1 MSEYV
6 ELPRKEWKDN
16 PLVRIGDDWMLVTAG
31 TEETG
36 CNTLTACWGGIGNLW
51 HRDAAFIFIR
61 PSRYTYEFIEKN
73 EMFSLTFF
81 PKGYR
86 KALTLLGTK
95 SGRDGDKITEAG
107 LHVQYLDGVPT
118 FEEGELT
125 FLCRKMYYLDFEP
138 ERIPQEVIKRF
149 YSGEEAGDFHR
160 FYAGEIVKIY
170 QKQ

>member
-1 MSEYV
+1 MSEYI
-6 ELPRKEWKDN
+6 ELPRKEFLDN

-36 CNTLTACWGGIGNLW
+36 CNTLTACWGGIGDLW

-61 PSRYTYEFIEKN
+61 PTRYTYEFIEKN

-81 PKGYR
+81 PKKGYR
-86 KALTLLGTK
+86 KALSLLGTK

-107 LHVQYLDGVPT
+107 LHVEYLDGVPT
-118 FEEGELT
+118 FEEGNLVL
-125 FLCRKMYYLDFEP
+125 LCKKMYYLDFVP
-138 ERIPQEVIKRF
+138 ERIPKDVIDRF
-149 YSGEEAGDFHR
+149 YPDGDFHR

-170 QKQ
+170 HKK